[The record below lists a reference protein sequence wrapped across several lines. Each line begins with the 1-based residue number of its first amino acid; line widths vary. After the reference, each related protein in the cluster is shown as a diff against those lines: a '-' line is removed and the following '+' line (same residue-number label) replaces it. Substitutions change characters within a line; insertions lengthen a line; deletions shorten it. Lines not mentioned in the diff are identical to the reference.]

1 MAIVIKQLTES
12 RLKENPTLN
21 FLDNTIFQFNFG
33 RDKNVPLT
41 HDLMKFHDVKANI
54 KDGNNVLSNFF
65 KTPHEMN
72 IPKESPVPLQNY
84 KVDTMKPIK
93 IENAFSNMIVKSDVQ
108 PFNHKNPQIYE
119 YKLDKYDVKDLAIKQ
134 WEISEGQTNDLS
146 RLRANREFMRQYN
159 DQQSVIDIGP
169 PGPPPVEPE
178 DIDYSGRR
186 PLEGGREPAGGGEPV
201 GRRGGGRAAR
211 AKRIAGLPVLSAL
224 PPVLPRQSLKEYLA
238 SQGAN
243 YNLHPPQDRPS
254 QVSESESE
262 SEFRTSR
269 RSART
274 RSRSRSNSGSI
285 QSKTLDPRMMSL
297 SSVPPGWTS
306 ESETKSSK
314 PQTPIHKIP
323 TSFESG
329 FESDS
334 EGNSSDRKR
343 NTTMIKKRS
352 QKMKQ
357 NLQKISENRQALL
370 SSATLRPPMPPS
382 SAMETP
388 VIAEGKPRRSVRF
401 VPPPPSA
408 AMETPVIAEDKPQ
421 KSAKLAHPPM
431 PPNTERTLQ
440 QQERDAN
447 IRANF
452 DKELKFLDEAYGIKD
467 FEQLRGN
474 DKVITPNLIAYFGVR
489 WGHKFQQTSSYNTV
503 YEYARKHKFYKPI
516 R

>member
-1 MAIVIKQLTES
+1 
-12 RLKENPTLN
+12 
-21 FLDNTIFQFNFG
+21 
-33 RDKNVPLT
+33 
-41 HDLMKFHDVKANI
+41 
-54 KDGNNVLSNFF
+54 
-65 KTPHEMN
+65 
-72 IPKESPVPLQNY
+72 
-84 KVDTMKPIK
+84 
-93 IENAFSNMIVKSDVQ
+93 
-108 PFNHKNPQIYE
+108 
-119 YKLDKYDVKDLAIKQ
+119 
-134 WEISEGQTNDLS
+134 
-146 RLRANREFMRQYN
+146 
-159 DQQSVIDIGP
+159 
-169 PGPPPVEPE
+169 
-178 DIDYSGRR
+178 
-186 PLEGGREPAGGGEPV
+186 
-201 GRRGGGRAAR
+201 
-211 AKRIAGLPVLSAL
+211 
-224 PPVLPRQSLKEYLA
+224 
-238 SQGAN
+238 
-243 YNLHPPQDRPS
+243 
-254 QVSESESE
+254 
-262 SEFRTSR
+262 
-269 RSART
+269 
-274 RSRSRSNSGSI
+274 
-285 QSKTLDPRMMSL
+285 MSL